1 MKTRFWYF
9 SAVSTHNQSYRPLPP
24 LNSVFWGAVTRFCCG
39 NKELW
44 LTGWDDS
51 THKKHFPLLI
61 GHVFYYKLPC
71 PGSLPLSTDLARHFN
86 LPARSS
92 VLRDGFMAIRV
103 RLAIMMAQLFGVCQA
118 LFQEQQASCR
128 GPAARPNKGYWRHKA
143 AVVA

>member
-1 MKTRFWYF
+1 MADRVGRQYTQKAFSSSNWPCFLLQASLPRF
-9 SAVSTHNQSYRPLPP
+9 L
-24 LNSVFWGAVTRFCCG
+24 
-39 NKELW
+39 
-44 LTGWDDS
+44 
-51 THKKHFPLLI
+51 
-61 GHVFYYKLPC
+61 
-71 PGSLPLSTDLARHFN
+71 LPLSTDLARHFN

-92 VLRDGFMAIRV
+92 VLRDGFMEIRV